1 MIIAPPA
8 RDHSEGVLAFE
19 TDLDKGQYAVVA
31 AGEQVGNQIVGGYE
45 AQVGFHANTPF
56 RKTDWAK

>member
-19 TDLDKGQYAVVA
+19 TDLDKGHDGVVA
-31 AGEQVGNQIVGGYE
+31 AGEQLGDQVFGIHE